1 MIREICWVEVY
12 KVKPKN
18 LDELK
23 ITVENFFQRLGQ
35 NENLVRKIVG
45 NTIKRAEICVQN
57 GAGHFEHLLK

>member
-1 MIREICWVEVY
+1 MVEVY

-23 ITVENFFQRLGQ
+23 STIENFFQRLGQ

-57 GAGHFEHLLK
+57 GGGHFEHLLK